1 MTKEGSAISAPKAL
15 GLLRGRTAIVT
26 GAGAIG
32 HAIIGTLAQEGAAVE
47 VWERSAEALN
57 SLHTKASFCQLIDI
71 SSPRQVATAARQAR
85 RRWSSA
91 EILVNTAAIATF
103 NAVEHMNVAVWRK
116 TIDVNLTGVFL
127 TCRAFIRSLA
137 SDHGASIINIASI
150 GGLRG
155 EPEFAHYCA
164 AKFGVIGLTQSLASE
179 VGHRGI
185 RVNCIAP
192 GAIESPMN
200 TATMARDARR
210 AGASLD
216 EVHERLRGRI
226 PLRRLGYPEDVAQAA
241 LYLASDL
248 ARYVTGIT
256 LPVTGGIT

>member
-1 MTKEGSAISAPKAL
+1 MKNPPEP

-32 HAIIGTLAQEGAAVE
+32 RAIIGTLTRAGATVE
-47 VWERSAEALN
+47 VWERSPEPLA
-57 SLHTKASFCQLIDI
+57 SLQGTVSFCEIIDV
-71 SSPRQVATAARQAR
+71 SSARQVATAAKQAR
-85 RRWSSA
+85 RRWGSV
-91 EILVNTAAIATF
+91 EILVNTAAIASFST
-103 NAVEHMNVAVWRK
+103 VEKMSVAMWRQ

-127 TCRAFIRSLA
+127 TCQAFIRSLA
-137 SDHGASIINIASI
+137 GQSKASIINIASI

-179 VGHRGI
+179 VGDRGI

-200 TATMARDARR
+200 TATMTRDARR
-210 AGASLD
+210 AGTSMD
-216 EVHERLRGRI
+216 EIQARLCGRI
-226 PLRRLGYPEDVAQAA
+226 PLRRLGQPEDVAEAA

-248 ARYVTGIT
+248 AQYVTGMT
-256 LPVTGGIT
+256 LPVTGGIM